1 MSRLFIIPAGNGGD
15 NSVRSIVTLPHP
27 STAVRTRYL
36 ITRSPLAIHELT
48 IIDHPTPHSTLIS
61 NDSSSD
67 CDAAPTPLSPASE
80 TLPTE
85 QDTGC
90 IISSAKVHIATRVAP
105 FFFLLRVLLQHQAR
119 YRTWEDI
126 FDSLRV
132 ETPAYRHISA
142 LLESELEKIADTVE
156 PAVGLRCYR
165 LSNEKLFRLLSS
177 RITRM
182 TEKLPA
188 MLAKTHVTCKLAP
201 VRFDES
207 SPDEMYVRARRQV
220 AITILAGYL
229 PSSLAKAFVARFESE
244 KRVLDEFVSRLKEAR
259 AKEVMKQMMIAGIG
273 NGKRKFEDEDK
284 DEALKNKKTG
294 NNGRHVSNGVRKLKK
309 ADTTGMSK
317 LSMFF
322 NKK

>member
-1 MSRLFIIPAGNGGD
+1 MSRLFIIPAGDGRD
-15 NSVRSIVTLPHP
+15 DSVSSIVTLPHP

-36 ITRSPLAIHELT
+36 VTRSPLAIHELT

-61 NDSSSD
+61 HSSSLD
-67 CDAAPTPLSPASE
+67 CDAGPTPLSPVSE
-80 TLPTE
+80 TSATE
-85 QDTGC
+85 EDTGC
-90 IISSAKVHIATRVAP
+90 IISSAQVHIATRVAP
-105 FFFLLRVLLQHQAR
+105 FFFLLRVLVQHEAQ

-126 FDSLRV
+126 FDCLRL

-142 LLESELEKIADTVE
+142 LLEPELEKIADTVE
-156 PAVGLRCYR
+156 PAPGIRCYR
-165 LSNEKLFRLLSS
+165 LSRDKLFRLLSS

-182 TEKLPA
+182 TDKLPEI
-188 MLAKTHVTCKLAP
+188 LAKTHVTSKLAP

-207 SPDEMYVRARRQV
+207 TPDEMYVRARRQV

-229 PSSLAKAFVARFESE
+229 PSSLAKAFVAGFESE
-244 KRVLDEFVSRLKEAR
+244 KRVLDDYVSRLKEAR
-259 AKEVMKQMMIAGIG
+259 AQEMMRQMMMAGAG

-294 NNGRHVSNGVRKLKK
+294 KNAHASNGVRKLKK

>member
-1 MSRLFIIPAGNGGD
+1 MSRLFIIPAGNGSD
-15 NSVRSIVTLPHP
+15 NSVSSIITLPHP
-27 STAVRTRYL
+27 STAVQTRYL
-36 ITRSPLAIHELT
+36 LTRSPLAIHELT

-61 NDSSSD
+61 DASSLD

-80 TLPTE
+80 TSSTE

-90 IISSAKVHIATRVAP
+90 VISSAKVHIATRVAP
-105 FFFLLRVLLQHQAR
+105 FFFLLRVLLQHEAQ
-119 YRTWEDI
+119 YRAWEDI
-126 FDSLRV
+126 FDCLHL
-132 ETPAYRHISA
+132 ETPVYRHISA
-142 LLESELEKIADTVE
+142 LLEPELEKIADAVE
-156 PAVGLRCYR
+156 PAPGLRCYR
-165 LSNEKLFRLLSS
+165 LSRDKLFRLLSS

-182 TEKLPA
+182 TDKLPA
-188 MLAKTHVTCKLAP
+188 ILTKTHVTSKLAP

-207 SPDEMYVRARRQV
+207 TPDEMYVRARRQV

-229 PSSLAKAFVARFESE
+229 PSSLAKAFVAGFESE

-259 AKEVMKQMMIAGIG
+259 AQEMMRQMMIAGAG

-284 DEALKNKKTG
+284 DEALTNKKTG
-294 NNGRHVSNGVRKLKK
+294 KNGHASNGVRKLKK